1 MDGMANKLVGLL
13 ICIITTL
20 VIFREWGIADW
31 TQPAKPVLVLVLA
44 VSGALVPSG
53 FYLDGRVDHFSFGCH
68 KP

>member
-31 TQPAKPVLVLVLA
+31 TQPAKPVLVLVLVA
-44 VSGALVPSG
+44 ILLFQV
-53 FYLDGRVDHFSFGCH
+53 RFGCH